1 MRESK
6 GFTLI
11 EILVVMGI
19 IALITAV
26 SMPSLLSYFQV
37 SLSSA
42 SRELASS
49 INEAYNASVITGRVY
64 RLAYQLK
71 DNTYW
76 VESGPAQALLDTAA
90 TRERAERKK
99 KLLSLSQFKDEKKS
113 EDQDSKF
120 RIDKT
125 ITRSKIKLPSGVEFE
140 DIVHQQGSKEPIKE
154 GVAYTHFFP
163 FGISER
169 TVIHLK
175 DRSGH
180 QSSLVISATLGVTN
194 VYDRRIEEREAF
206 AE

>member
-1 MRESK
+1 MRDSK

-19 IALITAV
+19 IALITAI

-37 SLSSA
+37 SLNSA

-64 RLAYQLK
+64 RLAYQFK

-99 KLLSLSQFKDEKKS
+99 KLLSLSQFKDEKKD
-113 EDQDSKF
+113 EEKDSKF
-120 RIDKT
+120 KLDKT
-125 ITRSKIKLPSGVEFE
+125 ITRSKLKLPSGVEFE
-140 DIVHQQGSKEPIKE
+140 DIMHQQGAQELIKE
-154 GVAYTHFFP
+154 GIAYTHFFP
-163 FGISER
+163 SGMSER
-169 TVIHLK
+169 TIIHLK
-175 DRSGH
+175 DRSDH
-180 QSSLVISATLGVTN
+180 RSSLVISATLGVTDL
-194 VYDRRIEEREAF
+194 YDRRVEGAEAF